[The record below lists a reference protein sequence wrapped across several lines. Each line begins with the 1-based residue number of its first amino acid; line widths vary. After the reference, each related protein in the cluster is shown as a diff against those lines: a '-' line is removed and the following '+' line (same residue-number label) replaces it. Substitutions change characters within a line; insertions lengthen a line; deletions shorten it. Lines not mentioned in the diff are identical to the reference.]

1 MGRSL
6 LLLYVA
12 YLACLPGYSQDI
24 PVGTWRNHFSFESIQ
39 LVASDGNRSFAASE
53 FALFLFENEEITRL
67 SKIDGLN
74 GGAITG
80 LAYRASDDVLLIGY
94 EDGGIDLIKAG
105 VLKNLVDLTDG
116 NFGVNRSIN
125 GFDFEGDQAYAA
137 TNFGVATIN
146 LNTEEI
152 TEIFRE
158 IGPNGNIL
166 RITEIFFQ
174 NGVLYNSTSR
184 GVLSGNLSSN
194 LLDFNNWSLSPN
206 TLGFSNLIALEN
218 EIIATK
224 DSILFH
230 LNNQTSTW
238 DTLTQVNFEIVDLA
252 VDGDQLFA
260 MGNDELLLWE
270 NSEFSN
276 VEINLLASGNELTFN
291 QGQFWI
297 ADLENG
303 LINGLPGNER
313 LILPSGPASDDITHI
328 EFADSLYAFYASA
341 PNSEQEDSTGFAV
354 FSNGQWNN
362 ASIDGFYNISDV
374 ATHDGFVYLSSH
386 TQGIYDWNNQQIVT
400 DVFSPGTVSI
410 PALSGTS
417 DGLYAIRY
425 DDNNALYRLNEGLWE
440 SWSSSE
446 VGSRT
451 FLDMTFSEGNVLW
464 LTNTGN
470 SGVVAFDPLGDQS
483 RLINRSDGL
492 ASASVQSIV
501 IDLEDQVWIGNL
513 SGISFFLD
521 ATFVFDNFN
530 AFTPFFENRVLFDE
544 ETVTALAVD
553 GGNRKWM
560 ATRDGIWIFDSNVI
574 TLEERFTTE
583 NSPLPSNN
591 ILEFAYNPDNGEMF
605 ILTDRGLVS
614 YRTGSSAGTIRHSNI
629 QIFPNPVRPQDTGP
643 VTLRGL
649 AQNANI
655 KITDVQGNLIRE
667 VDALGGTATWDLRD
681 TSGSPAVSG
690 IYLFFSSVG
699 GREETFVGKIAVI
712 R

>member
-1 MGRSL
+1 MARSL
-6 LLLYVA
+6 FSLYVA
-12 YLACLPGYSQDI
+12 ILLCHTGYTQDI

-39 LVASDGNRSFAASE
+39 SVASDGSRTFAASE

-80 LAYRASDDVLLIGY
+80 LAYRSSDDVLLIGY
-94 EDGGIDLIKAG
+94 EDGGIDLIKEG
-105 VLKNLVDLTDG
+105 ILKNLVDLTDG

-125 GFDFEGDQAYAA
+125 GFDFEGNLAYAA

-158 IGPNGNIL
+158 IGPNGDIL
-166 RITEIFFQ
+166 RIDEIFFQ
-174 NGVLYNSTSR
+174 NGVLFTSTTR
-184 GVLSGNLSSN
+184 GILSGNLASN
-194 LLDFNNWSLSPN
+194 LLDFNNWSLSEN
-206 TLGFSNLIALEN
+206 TVGFKNLIALEN
-218 EIIATK
+218 EIIASK
-224 DSILFH
+224 DSIIFV
-230 LNNQTSTW
+230 LNDQTSSW
-238 DTLTQVNFEIVDLA
+238 DTLTQVSYEILDLA
-252 VDGDQLFA
+252 ADSDQLFI
-260 MGNDELLLWE
+260 MGNDELRVWE
-270 NSEFSN
+270 NNAFTDVAISF
-276 VEINLLASGNELTFN
+276 LTSGNEITFN
-291 QGQFWI
+291 QGEFWI

-303 LINGLPGNER
+303 LINGIPGNER
-313 LILPSGPASDDITHI
+313 LILPSGPSSDNITHI
-328 EFADSLYAFYASA
+328 AFADSLFAFYRDSPA
-341 PNSEQEDSTGFAV
+341 SEQEDSTGFAV

-362 ASIDGFYNISDV
+362 LSIGGFYNISDV
-374 ATHDGFVYLSSH
+374 GSFDGSVYLSSH
-386 TQGIYDWNNQQIVT
+386 TQGIYNWSNQQIVT
-400 DVFSPGTVSI
+400 DEFASGIVSI

-425 DDNNALYRLNEGLWE
+425 NDTNALYRLNEGLWE
-440 SWSSSE
+440 SWTSTE
-446 VGSRT
+446 AGSRA
-451 FLDMTFSEGNVLW
+451 FIDMTISDGNVLW
-464 LTNTGN
+464 LTTEGTG
-470 SGVVAFDPLGDQS
+470 GVIAFDPIGEQF

-492 ASASVQSIV
+492 ASSNIQSLV
-501 IDLEDQVWIGNL
+501 IDLEDQAWIGNL
-513 SGISFFLD
+513 SGISFFTE
-521 ATFVFDNFN
+521 ATFVFNTFN

-544 ETVTALAVD
+544 EAVTALAVD

-560 ATRDGIWIFDSNVI
+560 ATRDGIWIFDSNVV
-574 TLEERFTTE
+574 TLEDRFTTE

-591 ILEFAYNPDNGEMF
+591 VLEFAYNPNNGEMF

-614 YRTGSSAGTIRHSNI
+614 YRTGSSAGFIRHSDV
-629 QIFPNPVRPQDTGP
+629 QVFPNPVRPQDSGP
-643 VTLRGL
+643 VTLTGL

-690 IYLFFSSVG
+690 IYLFFSSIG
-699 GREETFVGKIAVI
+699 DREETFVGKIAVI

>member
-6 LLLYVA
+6 CFLCVAFLL
-12 YLACLPGYSQDI
+12 CISGYSQDI

-39 LVASDGNRSFAASE
+39 LIASDGNRTFAASE
-53 FALFLFENEEITRL
+53 LALFLFENEEITRL
-67 SKIDGLN
+67 SKVDGLN

-94 EDGGIDLIKAG
+94 EDGGIDLIKEG
-105 VLKNLVDLTDG
+105 VLKNLVDLANG

-125 GFDFEGDQAYAA
+125 DFDFEGDLAFAA

-146 LNTEEI
+146 LNSQEI

-158 IGPNGNIL
+158 IGPNGDIL
-166 RITEIFFQ
+166 RIEEIFFQ
-174 NGVLYNSTSR
+174 NGMLYTASSL
-184 GVLSGNLSSN
+184 GLLSGSLSSN
-194 LLDFNNWSLSPN
+194 LLDFNNWSLSVN
-206 TLGFSNLIALEN
+206 TEGFKNLTALGN
-218 EIIATK
+218 EIIASK
-224 DSILFH
+224 NSVLFTR
-230 LNNQTSTW
+230 NDQTNSW
-238 DTLTQVNFEIVDLA
+238 DTLTQVNFEILDLA
-252 VDGDQLFA
+252 VDENRLIV
-260 MGNDELLLWE
+260 MGSEVLVAWE
-270 NSEFSN
+270 NGTFTG
-276 VEINLLASGNELTFN
+276 VAMNLLTSGNELTFN

-313 LILPSGPASDDITHI
+313 LILPSGPSSDDITHI

-341 PNSEQEDSTGFAV
+341 PDTEQEDSTGFAV

-362 ASIDGFYNISDV
+362 SSVDGFYNISDV
-374 ATHDGFVYLSSH
+374 ATYDGSVYLSSH
-386 TQGIYDWNNQQIVT
+386 TQGMFDWSNQLIVT
-400 DVFSPGTVSI
+400 NEFASGIVSI
-410 PALSGTS
+410 PALSSTS

-425 DDNNALYRLNEGLWE
+425 NDTNALYRLNEGNWE

-446 VGSRT
+446 IGSRV
-451 FLDMTFSEGNVLW
+451 FIDMTFSEGNVLW
-464 LTNTGN
+464 LTTERTG
-470 SGVVAFDPLGDQS
+470 GVIAFDPINDQS
-483 RLINRSDGL
+483 RLINRGDGL
-492 ASASVQSIV
+492 ASASVQSVV
-501 IDLEDQVWIGNL
+501 IDLDDQAWIGNL
-513 SGISFFLD
+513 SGISFFI
-521 ATFVFDNFN
+521 AAFVFDNST

-544 ETVTALAVD
+544 ENVTALAVD

-574 TLEERFTTE
+574 TLEERFTTD

-591 ILEFAYNPDNGEMF
+591 ILEFAYNPNNGEMF

-614 YRTGSSAGTIRHSNI
+614 YRTGSSAGNIRHSNV
-629 QIFPNPVRPQDTGP
+629 QVFPNPVRPQDSGP

-699 GREETFVGKIAVI
+699 GRDETFVGKIAVI